1 MSLSLKFRGA
11 AVVVAVAAMA
21 LTGCSSSDDVETT
34 SATPTTSGSAAP
46 ALETLTEGKL
56 TIATSEPAY
65 SPWVLNDDPSTGE
78 GFESAVAY
86 AVAEQLGF
94 GKDDVV
100 WVRADFNASIAPGPK
115 DWDFNIQQFSI
126 TEERKT
132 AVDFSSPYYTT
143 SQAIVTTGDSP
154 AATATSIADLKNV
167 TIGAA
172 TGSTSYEAA
181 AAQIGT
187 DKLQVFDDNDKAVAA
202 LQAGQIDAIVI
213 DLPSAFYLR
222 DAVLDDGKIV
232 GQLPDS
238 TEGSDQYGLVL
249 PKDSPLTT
257 AVSAAVDALAADG
270 TLKALEDKWLTTAE
284 NVPVLQ

>member
-1 MSLSLKFRGA
+1 MSFSLKLRGA
-11 AVVVAVAAMA
+11 AVVAAVAAVTLA
-21 LTGCSSSDDVETT
+21 GCSSSDDETANT
-34 SATPTTSGSAAP
+34 SPSAQPTTEAALP
-46 ALETLTEGKL
+46 TVTEGKL

-65 SPWVLNDDPSTGE
+65 SPWVLNDDPTTGE
-78 GFESAVAY
+78 GFEAAVAY

-94 GKDDVV
+94 SKDDVV
-100 WVRADFNASIAPGPK
+100 WVRADFNSSIAPGPK

-126 TEERKT
+126 TDERKQ

-143 SQAIVTTGDSP
+143 SQAIVTTGSSP
-154 AATATSIADLKNV
+154 AASATSLADLKGV
-167 TIGAA
+167 DVGAA
-172 TGSTSYEAA
+172 VGSTSYEVA

-202 LQAGQIDAIVI
+202 LQAHQVDALVI

-232 GQLPDS
+232 GQLADS
-238 TEGSDQYGLVL
+238 SAGGDQYGLL
-249 PKDSPLTT
+249 LAKDSALTP
-257 AVSAAVDALAADG
+257 AVTAAVDALAANG
-270 TLKALEDKWLTTAE
+270 TLKALEEQWLNNAE

>member
-21 LTGCSSSDDVETT
+21 LTGCSSSNDDETT
-34 SATPTTSGSAAP
+34 SAAPSTSNSAAP
-46 ALETLTEGKL
+46 ELQTLTEGKL

-65 SPWVLNDDPSTGE
+65 SPWVLNDDPTTGE

-86 AVAEQLGF
+86 AVAEKLGF
-94 GKDDVV
+94 SKDDVV
-100 WVRADFNASIAPGPK
+100 WVRSPFESAIAPGPK
-115 DWDFNIQQFSI
+115 DFDFNIQQFSI
-126 TEERKT
+126 TDERKQ

-143 SQAIVTTGDSP
+143 TQAVVTTGSS
-154 AATATSIADLKNV
+154 AAASATSLADLKSLK
-167 TIGAA
+167 IGTS
-172 TGSTSYEAA
+172 TGSTSYTAA
-181 AAQIGT
+181 VAAFGEGAV
-187 DKLQVFDDNDKAVAA
+187 QVFNTNDDVVAA
-202 LQAGQIDAIVI
+202 LQAGQIDALVI

-232 GQLPDS
+232 GQLANS
-238 TEGSDQYGLVL
+238 TEGGDQYGLL
-249 PKDSPLTT
+249 LAKDSPLTAPVT
-257 AVSAAVDALAADG
+257 AAVDALAADG

>member
-1 MSLSLKFRGA
+1 MSFSLKLRGA
-11 AVVVAVAAMA
+11 AVAVAVAAVT
-21 LTGCSSSDDVETT
+21 LTGCSSSDDETT
-34 SATPTTSGSAAP
+34 NTSPSAQPTTEAALP
-46 ALETLTEGKL
+46 TVTEGKL

-65 SPWVLNDDPSTGE
+65 SPWVLNDDPTTGE

-94 GKDDVV
+94 SKDDVV
-100 WVRADFNASIAPGPK
+100 WVRADFNSSIAPGPK

-126 TEERKT
+126 TDERKQ

-143 SQAIVTTGDSP
+143 SQAIVTMGSSP
-154 AATATSIADLKNV
+154 AASATSLADLKSV
-167 TIGAA
+167 DVGAA
-172 TGSTSYEAA
+172 VGSTSYEAA

-202 LQAGQIDAIVI
+202 LQAGQVAAIVI

-232 GQLPDS
+232 GQLADS
-238 TEGSDQYGLVL
+238 SAGGDQYGLL
-249 PKDSPLTT
+249 LAKDSPLTA
-257 AVSAAVDALAADG
+257 AVTAAVDALAANG
-270 TLKALEDKWLTTAE
+270 TLKALEEQWLNNAE